1 MAQMQIQKLVD
12 SFNPVAASNVMCRFT
27 ISVGWDGQLYDC
39 DFNQMLELNMDHGAP
54 DHIKN
59 FNLNSNRNR
68 RIVTGQHC
76 YGSTAGAGSSCGVES
91 INIDFEEGLV
101 VLQVTDPENISEE
114 EIRTKIEKA
123 GFTPREIVFSRKNEK
138 PDKDD

>member
-1 MAQMQIQKLVD
+1 MKHVIRIFIVLISIAVSTSLAQSNEVKIRVDGLSCPFCAYGLEKKLND
-12 SFNPVAASNVMCRFT
+12 L
-27 ISVGWDGQLYDC
+27 D
-39 DFNQMLELNMDHGAP
+39 
-54 DHIKN
+54 
-59 FNLNSNRNR
+59 
-68 RIVTGQHC
+68 
-76 YGSTAGAGSSCGVES
+76 GVES

-101 VLQVTDPENISEE
+101 VLQVTDSENISEE